1 MSTIERF
8 HVVVTGAPLA
18 NAEPGRVVANLA
30 RLFRIPESKAQALLA
45 GNAVVVK
52 RDLDEASARKV
63 QAALRHAGA
72 DCALR
77 PVTEAGTGAVASRR
91 EPAAPAVAVPE
102 AGRLET
108 VGTIR
113 TGGEGFTGPFEVAPV
128 GTDLDTRP
136 RPEAPV
142 PDTDHLSLAEP
153 GADLEQIKPVR
164 DTVVP
169 DTRHLSL
176 ED

>member
-1 MSTIERF
+1 MMSATERF

-18 NAEPGRVVANLA
+18 GAEPGQVVANLA
-30 RLFRIPESKAQALLA
+30 RLFRIPEAKAQALLA
-45 GNAVVVK
+45 GKVVVVK
-52 RDLDEASARKV
+52 RDLDQASARKV

-77 PVTEAGTGAVASRR
+77 PATEAGTTAVAPRR
-91 EPAAPAVAVPE
+91 EPAAPVVTVSE
-102 AGRLET
+102 GRLET

-128 GTDLDTRP
+128 GTDLDTRA

-142 PDTDHLSLAEP
+142 PETGHLSLAEP

-164 DTVVP
+164 DTLVP
-169 DTRHLSL
+169 DISHLSL